1 MVSHFLSLQVGIKF
15 YPLKRFKIREL
26 SHLNFTFDRLIHE
39 DLERSLKKEDFHLKM
54 LSLTQRPLYLSNNKT
69 SQFL

>member
-1 MVSHFLSLQVGIKF
+1 MVSHFLSLQEGIKF
-15 YPLKRFKIREL
+15 YPLKRFNIREP
-26 SHLNFTFDRLIHE
+26 SHLEFTFDRLIHE
-39 DLERSLKKEDFHLKM
+39 DLERSLKKEDFRLKM